1 MKKKS
6 TQKAVAKSPRKARGT
21 VRKVR
26 IQRGAKN
33 LTRQAGLIP
42 VLKFHERVR
51 LAGLLDKAVA
61 QCRGASAVYT
71 LGDAMLLTIVGLI
84 GGARSLRQVGRLW
97 SDEVLRSCSGWLRIP
112 DDSTLGRLFKQVRLG
127 QIVQLETVGH
137 QVRRR
142 VWRLALRSGG
152 ATVGAQRR
160 LWIDVDSTVKTVYGE
175 PEGAA
180 KGYNPHKRGAKSYHP
195 LLAFCTATKEILQGW
210 LRTGNAYTSNGVVE
224 FMQQLLAHLP
234 TRVQVVFRGDSGF
247 FVGALLAL
255 LEARGHGYLI
265 KVKLKNLTALLARKD
280 WTAVPGQAGWECC
293 EFL

>member
-1 MKKKS
+1 M
-6 TQKAVAKSPRKARGT
+6 
-21 VRKVR
+21 
-26 IQRGAKN
+26 
-33 LTRQAGLIP
+33 
-42 VLKFHERVR
+42 
-51 LAGLLDKAVA
+51 
-61 QCRGASAVYT
+61 
-71 LGDAMLLTIVGLI
+71 
-84 GGARSLRQVGRLW
+84 
-97 SDEVLRSCSGWLRIP
+97 
-112 DDSTLGRLFKQVRLG
+112 RLG

-195 LLAFCTATKEILQGW
+195 LLAFCTTTQEILQGW

-265 KVKLKNLTALLARKD
+265 KVRLKNLTALLARKD